1 MSAVLVALNSQQE
14 QRSAAFAVR
23 NSVECLSA
31 FIGLVIAIALPSLRF
46 IQTINTSPALVF
58 KCSERPSE
66 GFIGSWLVVVA
77 CGDPAS
83 ERPS

>member
-58 KCSERPSE
+58 KCSELPSE